1 METMEER
8 TVLNQAQL
16 EFLQLLGHIKTKE
29 ELDELREVV
38 CDFYARK
45 IDEGMENLW
54 ERNLL
59 QHIIVRVVGNNVG
72 VKHHTVILHKHVY
85 GLHEDPL

>member
-54 ERNLL
+54 QEGKWSQEIMDN
-59 QHIIVRVVGNNVG
+59 
-72 VKHHTVILHKHVY
+72 ILKED
-85 GLHEDPL
+85 LHASRRQAYAE

>member
-54 ERNLL
+54 QEGKWSQEIMDN
-59 QHIIVRVVGNNVG
+59 
-72 VKHHTVILHKHVY
+72 ILKED
-85 GLHEDPL
+85 LHASRRHAYAE

>member
-54 ERNLL
+54 QEGKWSQEIMDN
-59 QHIIVRVVGNNVG
+59 
-72 VKHHTVILHKHVY
+72 ILNED
-85 GLHEDPL
+85 LHASRRHAYAE

>member
-1 METMEER
+1 MEER

-54 ERNLL
+54 QEGKWSQEIMDN
-59 QHIIVRVVGNNVG
+59 
-72 VKHHTVILHKHVY
+72 ILKED
-85 GLHEDPL
+85 LHASRRHAYAE

>member
-29 ELDELREVV
+29 EFDELREVV

-54 ERNLL
+54 QEGKWSQEIMDN
-59 QHIIVRVVGNNVG
+59 
-72 VKHHTVILHKHVY
+72 ILKED
-85 GLHEDPL
+85 LHASRRHAYAE

>member
-54 ERNLL
+54 QE
-59 QHIIVRVVGNNVG
+59 G
-72 VKHHTVILHKHVY
+72 K
-85 GLHEDPL
+85 

>member
-1 METMEER
+1 METNEER
-8 TVLNQAQL
+8 TVLNEAQL

-45 IDEGMENLW
+45 IDEGMEKLW
-54 ERNLL
+54 QEGKWSQEIMDN
-59 QHIIVRVVGNNVG
+59 
-72 VKHHTVILHKHVY
+72 ILK
-85 GLHEDPL
+85 EDVHANRTPAYAG

>member
-16 EFLQLLGHIKTKE
+16 EFLQLMGHIKTKE

-54 ERNLL
+54 QEGKWSQEIMDN
-59 QHIIVRVVGNNVG
+59 
-72 VKHHTVILHKHVY
+72 ILKED
-85 GLHEDPL
+85 LHASRRHAYAE

>member
-16 EFLQLLGHIKTKE
+16 EFLQLLGRIKTKE

-54 ERNLL
+54 QEGKWSQEIMDN
-59 QHIIVRVVGNNVG
+59 
-72 VKHHTVILHKHVY
+72 ILKED
-85 GLHEDPL
+85 LHASRRHAYAE

>member
-1 METMEER
+1 MEER

-54 ERNLL
+54 QEGKWSQEIMDNSL
-59 QHIIVRVVGNNVG
+59 
-72 VKHHTVILHKHVY
+72 KEDLHASRRHAY
-85 GLHEDPL
+85 AE

>member
-1 METMEER
+1 METIQDR

-29 ELDELREVV
+29 ELDELRQVV

-45 IDEGMENLW
+45 IDEGMDKLW
-54 ERNLL
+54 QEGKWSQEIMDN
-59 QHIIVRVVGNNVG
+59 
-72 VKHHTVILHKHVY
+72 ILKED
-85 GLHEDPL
+85 LHASRRQANA

>member
-1 METMEER
+1 MEER

-16 EFLQLLGHIKTKE
+16 EFLQLLGHIKTKG

-54 ERNLL
+54 QEGKWSQEIMDN
-59 QHIIVRVVGNNVG
+59 
-72 VKHHTVILHKHVY
+72 ILKED
-85 GLHEDPL
+85 LHASRRHAYAE

>member
-1 METMEER
+1 MEATER

-38 CDFYARK
+38 CQFYARK
-45 IDEGMENLW
+45 IDEGMDRLW
-54 ERNLL
+54 DSGEWSQERIDQILKEDLHANR
-59 QHIIVRVVGNNVG
+59 QHE
-72 VKHHTVILHKHVY
+72 Y
-85 GLHEDPL
+85 AE

>member
-29 ELDELREVV
+29 ELDDLREVV

-54 ERNLL
+54 QEGKWSQEIMDN
-59 QHIIVRVVGNNVG
+59 
-72 VKHHTVILHKHVY
+72 ILKED
-85 GLHEDPL
+85 LHASRRHAYAE